1 MGKIKGLI
9 LTEVRVFSTPKFS
22 QEKVL
27 LTFDFGLELD
37 NNQSRYFCIVHLL
50 SANLY
55 VSSLILLAVAVSL
68 YNLCE
73 LT

>member
-1 MGKIKGLI
+1 MAPKNISLGHPWKIG
-9 LTEVRVFSTPKFS
+9 SA
-22 QEKVL
+22 QVL
-27 LTFDFGLELD
+27 LTWDLGLELD
-37 NNQSRYFCIVHLL
+37 NNQSRYFSIVHLL

-55 VSSLILLAVAVSL
+55 VFLLILLAVAVSL